1 MTDRDVRVSSELD
14 VRLIPRA
21 EWDAAGMVVI
31 TCPRPLSLDNL
42 DRIAEQAMRLTG
54 GRKVVVVEDGVS
66 LAIRGLGS
74 DADASDAQ

>member
-1 MTDRDVRVSSELD
+1 MNEDVRVSRELD

-21 EWDAAGMVVI
+21 EWEAAGMIVI
-31 TCPRPLSLDNL
+31 TCPRPLSPANL
-42 DRIAEQAMRLTG
+42 DRIAEQARRLTD

-74 DADASDAQ
+74 DADASDAHG